1 MSSALQLGAKG
12 GEKGGFGSK
21 IRAVQDR
28 KSNRPKKQEK
38 TVAERVRPSGVYQL
52 QAKQL
57 GRVLAEVVEWLS
69 RGVGKGGG
77 QGL

>member
-1 MSSALQLGAKG
+1 M
-12 GEKGGFGSK
+12 
-21 IRAVQDR
+21 QDR